1 MWTEQQKV
9 QCVLWFAELKSVTS
23 VQRRIR
29 REWNVDPPSRKSI
42 YEWDRT
48 LRDRGSLISKTGK
61 HPKKN
66 LAEMA
71 VDQVR
76 ESFTR
81 SPRKSIRQASR
92 ELQIPRSTV
101 HKILRKRLHLRA
113 YKLQLLHQLKP
124 DDCRKRA
131 SFCDEMIQRIDE
143 NPRYV
148 DSLLFSDEATFHIC
162 GKVNRHNC
170 RIWGSQNPY
179 RVIEHERDSPKVN
192 VWLGMHKN
200 GVIGPFFFLE
210 PTVTGLTYLDMLQNF
225 AIPQFPP
232 GLTFQQDGAPPHIHR
247 NVKTFLDVTF
257 PRNWIGRGGP
267 IAWPPRSPD
276 FTPLDF
282 FAWGF
287 IKHVVYMRKVRN
299 LFDLRQ
305 RIIGAVQ
312 LITPDMLVNTW
323 QEIEYRFGLCRD
335 INGAHVEVH

>member
-1 MWTEQQKV
+1 QKV

-48 LRDRGSLISKTGK
+48 LRDRESLISKTGK
-61 HPKKN
+61 YPKKN

-81 SPRKSIRQASR
+81 SPHKSIRQASR

-113 YKLQLLHQLKP
+113 YKLQLFHQLKP

-131 SFCDEMIQRIDE
+131 SFWKD
-143 NPRYV
+143 
-148 DSLLFSDEATFHIC
+148 
-162 GKVNRHNC
+162 NRHNC
-170 RIWGSQNPY
+170 RIWGYQNPY

-200 GVIGPFFFLE
+200 GVIGPLFFLE

-225 AIPQFPP
+225 AIPLFPP

-257 PRNWIGRGGP
+257 QRNWIGRGGP
-267 IAWPPRSPD
+267 IAWSLRSPD
-276 FTPLDF
+276 LTPLDF

-287 IKHVVYMRKVRN
+287 I
-299 LFDLRQ
+299 
-305 RIIGAVQ
+305 
-312 LITPDMLVNTW
+312 NT
-323 QEIEYRFGLCRD
+323 F
-335 INGAHVEVH
+335 APSS

>member
-1 MWTEQQKV
+1 MWTEQQNV

-66 LAEMA
+66 LA
-71 VDQVR
+71 
-76 ESFTR
+76 S
-81 SPRKSIRQASR
+81 
-92 ELQIPRSTV
+92 
-101 HKILRKRLHLRA
+101 
-113 YKLQLLHQLKP
+113 
-124 DDCRKRA
+124 
-131 SFCDEMIQRIDE
+131 
-143 NPRYV
+143 
-148 DSLLFSDEATFHIC
+148 
-162 GKVNRHNC
+162 
-170 RIWGSQNPY
+170 
-179 RVIEHERDSPKVN
+179 
-192 VWLGMHKN
+192 
-200 GVIGPFFFLE
+200 
-210 PTVTGLTYLDMLQNF
+210 
-225 AIPQFPP
+225 PP

-257 PRNWIGRGGP
+257 PRNWIDRGGP

-276 FTPLDF
+276 LTPLDF

-287 IKHVVYMRKVRN
+287 IKRVVYMRKVRN

-312 LITPDMLVNTW
+312 LTV
-323 QEIEYRFGLCRD
+323 
-335 INGAHVEVH
+335 

>member
-23 VQRRIR
+23 FQRRIR

-42 YEWDRT
+42 SEWDRT

-66 LAEMA
+66 LTEMA

-81 SPRKSIRQASR
+81 SPRRSIRQASR

-131 SFCDEMIQRIDE
+131 SFCNGMIQRIDE
-143 NPRYV
+143 NPRYN
-148 DSLLFSDEATFHIC
+148 S
-162 GKVNRHNC
+162 
-170 RIWGSQNPY
+170 Y
-179 RVIEHERDSPKVN
+179 RVVEHERDSPEVN

-200 GVIGPFFFLE
+200 GVICPFFFLE

-225 AIPQFPP
+225 AIPRFPP

-257 PRNWIGRGGP
+257 PRNWIG
-267 IAWPPRSPD
+267 
-276 FTPLDF
+276 
-282 FAWGF
+282 
-287 IKHVVYMRKVRN
+287 N
-299 LFDLRQ
+299 
-305 RIIGAVQ
+305 
-312 LITPDMLVNTW
+312 
-323 QEIEYRFGLCRD
+323 
-335 INGAHVEVH
+335 